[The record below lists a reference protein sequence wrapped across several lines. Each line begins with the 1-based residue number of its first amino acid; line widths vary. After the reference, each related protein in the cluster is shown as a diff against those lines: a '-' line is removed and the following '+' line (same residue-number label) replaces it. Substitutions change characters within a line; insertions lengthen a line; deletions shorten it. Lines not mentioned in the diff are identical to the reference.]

1 MGSVAGAEPP
11 AVVPGL
17 TDGHAAQVC
26 ADTHHDEPF
35 GLLDA
40 LGVCLGIAQGL
51 HLDGVG
57 LLNLVGCAV
66 TDEDGLAAPLDDDVL
81 ALRDG
86 GEVHFHLR
94 HG

>member
-17 TDGHAAQVC
+17 ADGYAAQMR
-26 ADTHHDEPF
+26 ADAHHDEPL

-40 LGVCLGIAQGL
+40 LGVGLGIAQGL

-57 LLNLVGCAV
+57 LLNLIGRAV

-86 GEVHFHLR
+86 GEVYFHLR